1 MSLARR
7 ATCPRSQ
14 APGSLPPP
22 LNPSLGAGLGHPL
35 QAQHP
40 PSDAECGAGTR
51 LLVVN
56 KCLLQLLPTQ
66 VQGADWTFP
75 QYTLKISTAVK
86 TSTSAL
92 IKMIYPPFGD
102 AGRARPS
109 QPNPKS
115 NPERPS
121 VRPRP
126 CISPLRSRTR
136 RPQAFAPPASR
147 LTFVRPALPL
157 PASAHAGNVQM
168 HQHLATADAVSGI
181 LLTRSHPLLLSRP
194 TLENVM
200 ITEKGMVPL
209 SYSAATKARWWSRG
223 SAPFGK
229 TPLPAGFKKPASTL
243 TDNTQPCTEHTLLRQ
258 R

>member
-1 MSLARR
+1 MPPQPGPGLPPTTAQPF
-7 ATCPRSQ
+7 TRSWTG
-14 APGSLPPP
+14 APSPGS
-22 LNPSLGAGLGHPL
+22 A
-35 QAQHP
+35 P
-40 PSDAECGAGTR
+40 PSDVECGAGTR

-75 QYTLKISTAVK
+75 QYTLKISTTVK

-109 QPNPKS
+109 QPDPKS

-121 VRPRP
+121 LRPWP

-147 LTFVRPALPL
+147 LTFVRRPCLSL
-157 PASAHAGNVQM
+157 
-168 HQHLATADAVSGI
+168 L
-181 LLTRSHPLLLSRP
+181 LLTRETSKC
-194 TLENVM
+194 
-200 ITEKGMVPL
+200 ITI
-209 SYSAATKARWWSRG
+209 
-223 SAPFGK
+223 
-229 TPLPAGFKKPASTL
+229 
-243 TDNTQPCTEHTLLRQ
+243 
-258 R
+258 